1 MIIVSCQRKTK
12 GDMTMNGKVISVF
25 AGLGKTTVGNKYS
38 NVCDL
43 QSSPYRCDY
52 SMIDKND
59 YEKKKY
65 DSSRTP
71 NPEWPN
77 NYLNAI
83 LEARKKYAIVLV
95 PSSLDVRE
103 LLINNNIDFLFILP
117 SNDYDNRKKL
127 LERYKQR
134 GNSNELIK
142 DVQNEK
148 KAKINKYSNF
158 ARKNYF
164 YADLPQ
170 GYQITQYKYPIVG
183 EGEVLIDLPDG
194 SVKSIGIERMH
205 IEQDAGKSIHDI
217 DPKKSFIDLN
227 RAGVGLMEIVTKPD
241 FRTPE
246 EAGAFLKKLRSI
258 LRYLGTCD
266 GNMDEGSM
274 RCDVNVSVRPLGTDE
289 LRTRCEMKN
298 VNSIKFVMQ
307 AIENEARR
315 HVEVYESGGEIVQ
328 ETRQF
333 DPATGHTKVMRKKEF
348 AHDYRYFPEPDLA
361 PLILTDDYIQK
372 LKDEIPELPDEK
384 KERFV
389 NKLGLTPYDAIV
401 ICENKETADFFEKAA
416 DGHDAKKVANWLMG
430 DFFAMLNEKKLELK
444 DSPVSAENLGRLV
457 ELVSKE
463 VINGKTA
470 KDVFEIMAETGEN
483 PEKIVEEKG
492 LRQVTDTSAIE
503 ALVDEVLANAAD
515 NVAAYKNGKQ
525 GLFGWFVGQV
535 MKVSRG
541 KANPV
546 LVNELLKKKL
556 Q

>member
-1 MIIVSCQRKTK
+1 MAEFVIETPKGKWEIVCGLEIHCQIISKSKIYSGASTEFGADANEHVSFV
-12 GDMTMNGKVISVF
+12 D
-25 AGLGKTTVGNKYS
+25 AGMPGMLPTLNKYC
-38 NVCDL
+38 VHQAVKTGIGL
-43 QSSPYRCDY
+43 
-52 SMIDKND
+52 
-59 YEKKKY
+59 
-65 DSSRTP
+65 
-71 NPEWPN
+71 
-77 NYLNAI
+77 
-83 LEARKKYAIVLV
+83 
-95 PSSLDVRE
+95 
-103 LLINNNIDFLFILP
+103 
-117 SNDYDNRKKL
+117 
-127 LERYKQR
+127 
-134 GNSNELIK
+134 
-142 DVQNEK
+142 

-170 GYQITQYKYPIVG
+170 GYQITQFKYPIVG
-183 EGEVLIDLPDG
+183 EGKVLIDLADG
-194 SVKSIGIERMH
+194 STREIGIERMH

-241 FRTPE
+241 FRAPE

-274 RCDVNVSVRPLGTDE
+274 RCDVNVSVRPYGSNE

-315 HVEVYESGGEIVQ
+315 HVEVYENGGDIVQ
-328 ETRQF
+328 KTRQF
-333 DPATGHTKVMRKKEF
+333 NPATGQTKAMRKKEF

-361 PLILTDDYIQK
+361 PLVLSDEYIQSVR
-372 LKDEIPELPDEK
+372 DEILELPDEK

-389 NKLGLTPYDAIV
+389 KELGLTPYDAIV

-416 DGHDAKKVANWLMG
+416 TGHDAKKVANWLMG
-430 DFFAMLNEKKLELK
+430 DFFAMLNEKKIELK

-457 ELVSKE
+457 ELVSSN

-470 KDVFEIMAETGEN
+470 KDVFALMVETGEN

-492 LRQVTDTSAIE
+492 LKQVTDSSEIE
-503 ALVDEVLANAAD
+503 KIVDEVIASSPA
-515 NVAAYKNGKQ
+515 NVAAYQGGKQ

-535 MKVSRG
+535 MKASRG

-546 LVNELLKKKL
+546 VVNELLKKKL
-556 Q
+556 G

>member
-1 MIIVSCQRKTK
+1 MAEFVIETPKGKWEIVCGLEIHCQIISKSKIYSGASTEFGADANEHVSFV
-12 GDMTMNGKVISVF
+12 D
-25 AGLGKTTVGNKYS
+25 AGMPGMLPTLNKYC
-38 NVCDL
+38 VHQAVKTGIGL
-43 QSSPYRCDY
+43 
-52 SMIDKND
+52 
-59 YEKKKY
+59 
-65 DSSRTP
+65 
-71 NPEWPN
+71 
-77 NYLNAI
+77 
-83 LEARKKYAIVLV
+83 
-95 PSSLDVRE
+95 
-103 LLINNNIDFLFILP
+103 
-117 SNDYDNRKKL
+117 
-127 LERYKQR
+127 
-134 GNSNELIK
+134 
-142 DVQNEK
+142 

-170 GYQITQYKYPIVG
+170 GYQITQFKYPIVG
-183 EGEVLIDLPDG
+183 EGKVLIDLADG
-194 SVKSIGIERMH
+194 STREIGIERMH

-241 FRTPE
+241 FRAPE

-274 RCDVNVSVRPLGTDE
+274 RCDVNVSVRPYGSNE

-315 HVEVYESGGEIVQ
+315 HVEVYENGGDIVQ

-333 DPATGHTKVMRKKEF
+333 NPVTGQTKAMRKKEF

-361 PLILTDDYIQK
+361 PLVLSDEYIQSVR
-372 LKDEIPELPDEK
+372 DEIPELPDEK

-389 NKLGLTPYDAIV
+389 KELGLTPYDAIV

-416 DGHDAKKVANWLMG
+416 TGHDAKKVANWLMG
-430 DFFAMLNEKKLELK
+430 DFFAMLNEKKIELK

-457 ELVSKE
+457 ELVSSN

-470 KDVFEIMAETGEN
+470 KDVFALMVETGEN

-492 LRQVTDTSAIE
+492 LKQVTDSSEIE
-503 ALVDEVLANAAD
+503 KIVDEVIASSPA
-515 NVAAYKNGKQ
+515 NVAAYQGGKQ

-535 MKVSRG
+535 MKTSRG

-546 LVNELLKKKL
+546 VVNELLKKKL
-556 Q
+556 G

>member
-1 MIIVSCQRKTK
+1 MSEFVIETAKGKWEVICGLEIHCQIISKSKIYSGASTEFGADPNEHVSFVDAGMPGMLPTLNKECVHQAVKT
-12 GDMTMNGKVISVF
+12 GI
-25 AGLGKTTVGNKYS
+25 GL
-38 NVCDL
+38 
-43 QSSPYRCDY
+43 R
-52 SMIDKND
+52 
-59 YEKKKY
+59 
-65 DSSRTP
+65 
-71 NPEWPN
+71 
-77 NYLNAI
+77 
-83 LEARKKYAIVLV
+83 
-95 PSSLDVRE
+95 
-103 LLINNNIDFLFILP
+103 
-117 SNDYDNRKKL
+117 
-127 LERYKQR
+127 
-134 GNSNELIK
+134 
-142 DVQNEK
+142 
-148 KAKINKYSNF
+148 AKINKYSNF
-158 ARKNYF
+158 SRKNYF

-170 GYQITQYKYPIVG
+170 GYQITQFKYPIVG

-241 FRTPE
+241 FRAPE

-274 RCDVNVSVRPLGTDE
+274 RCDVNVSVRPYGSDE

-307 AIENEARR
+307 AIENEAKR
-315 HVEVYESGGEIVQ
+315 HIDVYENGGEIIQ

-333 DPATGHTKVMRKKEF
+333 DPSTGQTKVMRKKEF

-361 PLILTDDYIQK
+361 PLVLSDDYLEAVRK
-372 LKDEIPELPDEK
+372 EIPELPDDK

-401 ICENKETADFFEKAA
+401 ICENKEVADFFEKAA
-416 DGHDAKKVANWLMG
+416 AGHDAKKVANWLMG
-430 DFFAMLNEKKLELK
+430 DFFAMLNEKKLDLK

-470 KDVFEIMAETGEN
+470 KEVFALMAESGDN

-492 LRQVTDTSAIE
+492 LVQVTDSDAIE
-503 ALVDEVLANAAD
+503 AVIDEVLASAPD

-535 MKVSRG
+535 MKASKG
-541 KANPV
+541 KANPGI
-546 LVNELLKKKL
+546 VNKLLKEKL
-556 Q
+556 G

>member
-1 MIIVSCQRKTK
+1 M
-12 GDMTMNGKVISVF
+12 
-25 AGLGKTTVGNKYS
+25 
-38 NVCDL
+38 
-43 QSSPYRCDY
+43 
-52 SMIDKND
+52 
-59 YEKKKY
+59 
-65 DSSRTP
+65 
-71 NPEWPN
+71 
-77 NYLNAI
+77 
-83 LEARKKYAIVLV
+83 
-95 PSSLDVRE
+95 
-103 LLINNNIDFLFILP
+103 
-117 SNDYDNRKKL
+117 
-127 LERYKQR
+127 
-134 GNSNELIK
+134 
-142 DVQNEK
+142 
-148 KAKINKYSNF
+148 
-158 ARKNYF
+158 
-164 YADLPQ
+164 
-170 GYQITQYKYPIVG
+170 
-183 EGEVLIDLPDG
+183 
-194 SVKSIGIERMH
+194 
-205 IEQDAGKSIHDI
+205 
-217 DPKKSFIDLN
+217 
-227 RAGVGLMEIVTKPD
+227 
-241 FRTPE
+241 
-246 EAGAFLKKLRSI
+246 
-258 LRYLGTCD
+258 
-266 GNMDEGSM
+266 
-274 RCDVNVSVRPLGTDE
+274 
-289 LRTRCEMKN
+289 
-298 VNSIKFVMQ
+298 
-307 AIENEARR
+307 
-315 HVEVYESGGEIVQ
+315 
-328 ETRQF
+328 
-333 DPATGHTKVMRKKEF
+333 
-348 AHDYRYFPEPDLA
+348 A